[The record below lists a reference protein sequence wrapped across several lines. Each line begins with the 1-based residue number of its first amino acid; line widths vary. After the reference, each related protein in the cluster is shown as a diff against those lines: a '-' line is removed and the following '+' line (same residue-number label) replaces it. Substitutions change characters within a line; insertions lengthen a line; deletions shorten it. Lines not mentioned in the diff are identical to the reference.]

1 MSRPPSQRIVRH
13 QPSATLFKPRGVPA
27 AYLDEVTLALDE
39 VEAMRLADCE
49 GLYQA
54 DAAVR
59 MNVSRATFG
68 RIIESAHRKV
78 ADALVYGKAL
88 VIEGGNVTF
97 VHPAAA
103 LGAPGRGPGR
113 GMGRGWGRG
122 HGRHRHG
129 HGGPNSTGT
138 ER

>member
-1 MSRPPSQRIVRH
+1 
-13 QPSATLFKPRGVPA
+13 
-27 AYLDEVTLALDE
+27 
-39 VEAMRLADCE
+39 
-49 GLYQA
+49 
-54 DAAVR
+54 
-59 MNVSRATFG
+59 
-68 RIIESAHRKV
+68 
-78 ADALVYGKAL
+78 

-129 HGGPNSTGT
+129 HGGPNPTGT